1 MRPRHGI
8 ALALLTVA
16 MSTPHGAT
24 ASTDCRGAPVAD
36 PAHRLHPC
44 ADRPNC
50 VSTEHADPA
59 RRLAAPSAVDL
70 PRLRAAILAEP
81 RSTVIAEGEGWLW
94 IHFRSRLFGFV
105 DEAHF
110 ILRPDGTLAARSG
123 ACSGYSDFGV
133 NRRRLERIFA
143 RLDGG

>member
-1 MRPRHGI
+1 
-8 ALALLTVA
+8 
-16 MSTPHGAT
+16 MSAPHGAT

-94 IHFRSRLFGFV
+94 VHFRSRLFGFV